1 MNEVHIMQIKK
12 YVFPNMIIEQMNTK
26 FTIEIATTNPDIIV
40 MNQLKNA
47 TDRISEQLEKIDR
60 DFSPFR
66 YDSLVSKFQRGDKS
80 PLRFSNDF
88 EFIYN
93 SSVLAEQMT
102 DSIYT
107 SYFAGKY
114 DPSKL
119 VRSWAIEQAF
129 DTCMVPML
137 KHPNIDGI
145 WLSDGNQIKVA
156 TKQGSD
162 FSWSIDIKDSKKS
175 DEIVTTYYLKNGV
188 ISMMEVADNN
198 TLHAGHNNVKQSIIL
213 GNSLIETGIW
223 AEVSASADI
232 EKIAAF
238 IGHYHLSGI
247 VIDQQNSYMNFNNGT
262 ISNAKEVF

>member
-1 MNEVHIMQIKK
+1 MQIKK
-12 YVFPNMIIEQMNTK
+12 YLFPNMIIEQMNTK

-40 MNQLKNA
+40 MNQLKAA
-47 TDRISEQLEKIDR
+47 TDRISEQLKKIDR

-80 PLRFSNDF
+80 PLKFSNDF

-102 DSIYT
+102 DGIYT
-107 SYFAGKY
+107 SHFAGKY
-114 DPSKL
+114 DPIKL
-119 VRSWAIEQAF
+119 VKSWAIEQAF
-129 DTCMVPML
+129 DTCMIPML

-162 FSWSIDIKDSKKS
+162 FSWSIDIKDSSKA

-188 ISMMEVADNN
+188 ISLMEVTDDNN
-198 TLHAGHNNVKQSIIL
+198 FHLGHNNVKQSIIL
-213 GNSLIETGIW
+213 GNSLTETGIW
-223 AEVSASADI
+223 AEVSVCADI
-232 EKIAAF
+232 KQMATF
-238 IGHYHLSGI
+238 IEHYHLSGI
-247 VIDQQNSYMNFNNGT
+247 MIDQQNGYMNFNDGT
-262 ISNAKEVF
+262 ISNTKELL